1 MNLSTTLI
9 VAGLLVLVPAG
20 AAAGQFTPGDLIVGC
35 STLSSLNPGALLG
48 VTSQGKVYTVT
59 PGPAIIPMVVAPSPD
74 NRTLWVTGYNPVSAT
89 GEGMQ
94 IAPDGTVTALFPP
107 MTTFYPSAI
116 EVDDGGTALICDAY
130 QGGVCRYSQG
140 KFTTLYGGFATG
152 LDAAAIDIAT
162 GDLIVYEATG
172 PLYRLPMHGPASTT
186 QLTSLQPLAFLGLH
200 TDPRTGDMI
209 ASLGG
214 TLYGFKLTNP
224 LTMSTLFTAATVTL
238 QFGTIDRDP
247 GNGVFLVPGTFLPVP
262 PPPPQV
268 PPPPAAHV
276 FHFDS
281 ATAAFTTVANLGA
294 CCAGS
299 VTIAGSRHL
308 GGLGYAQVGSTYGLR
323 VSFPGRHGFPYLVAV
338 SLGFRAGIPTGT
350 GRAVQLDPDPL
361 FFYSLTNTGIFSGLQ
376 GILNAKGEAVA
387 TVALPGAPALR
398 GQRFFAAAV
407 TFSSGRVDRIA
418 DTIGI
423 TIR

>member
-1 MNLSTTLI
+1 MNLSITLI
-9 VAGLLVLVPAG
+9 VAGVLVLASAG
-20 AAAGQFTPGDLIVGC
+20 AAAGQYTPGDLIVGC
-35 STLSSLNPGALLG
+35 TTLSTLNPGALLG
-48 VTSQGKVYTVT
+48 VTPQGKVYTVT
-59 PGPAIIPMVVAPSPD
+59 PQPAIIPMVVAPSPD
-74 NRTLWVTGYNPVSAT
+74 NRTLWVTGYNPVAGT

-94 IAPDGTVTALFPP
+94 IAPDGTITALFPP
-107 MTTFYPSAI
+107 MTTFYPSDI
-116 EVDDGGTALICDAY
+116 EVDDGGTALICDAF
-130 QGGVCRYSQG
+130 QGGVCRFSQG
-140 KFTTLYGGFATG
+140 KFTTLYGGFSTG
-152 LDAAAIDIAT
+152 LDAAAIDIGT

-172 PLYRLPMHGPASTT
+172 PLYRLPLHGPASTT

-214 TLYGFKLTNP
+214 ALYGFKPTPP
-224 LTMSTLFTAATVTL
+224 LTMSTLFTASTVAL

-247 GNGVFLVPGTFLPVP
+247 GNGVFLVPGTFLPMP
-262 PPPPQV
+262 GP

-281 ATAAFTTVANLGA
+281 ATAALTTVANLGG

-323 VSFPGRHGFPYLVAV
+323 VSFPGRRGFPYLVAV
-338 SLGFRAGIPTGT
+338 SFGFRAGIPTGT
-350 GRAVQLDPDPL
+350 GRAIQLDPDPL
-361 FFYSLTNTGIFSGLQ
+361 FFYSLTNTGIFSGFQ
-376 GILNAKGEAVA
+376 GVLNAKGEAVA
-387 TVALPGAPALR
+387 ALMLPGVPALR
-398 GQRFFAAAV
+398 GKRFFAAAV
-407 TFSSGRVDRIA
+407 TFSNGGVDRIA